1 MVKNRRIKLKLFH
14 PLVLASIFVAALLYG
29 KIIPVKNT
37 GKYRSVL
44 SFKNLS
50 EISGCVVSNPVKTSK
65 GKYYRLKIKLSDAK
79 DNNGA
84 AGSAEGI
91 IQVLVPS
98 EQIEAHFPGKL
109 YTAIKDNRYVLCE
122 QGSFIRAKGKST
134 AEDLFVAG
142 NVENLNPRHKKI
154 VQFFFKTRAVL
165 RIQFRRLMYAWGA
178 AGGLLLALLSG
189 IREYTENS
197 VGENFKNA
205 GLSHVLALSGMHL
218 NLFSGIAGKT
228 AGKTAG
234 KLISAK
240 KTMLF
245 QFIAVVLFVYF
256 AGFTPSL
263 FRAFLCTIISFTAV
277 ILKLKDFS
285 MLHVLSTSF
294 LLHVSLKPEDIFEAA
309 FILSY
314 SALAG
319 ILLMSE
325 FFKFLLIIKTP
336 EKLTDSIS
344 ASTGAQFFTA
354 PISLKMMDTFAPVG
368 IISTV
373 VISPLITIFIYSGLL
388 LIIICLIF
396 PFFVPAAD
404 FFLKIIY
411 NSIAFIVMIFAK
423 FPLYSAGT

>member
-44 SFKNLS
+44 SLKNLS
-50 EISGCVVSNPVKTSK
+50 EITGCVVSNPVKTSK

-154 VQFFFKTRAVL
+154 VQLFFKTRAVL

-228 AGKTAG
+228 AGE
-234 KLISAK
+234 LISAK

-354 PISLKMMDTFAPVG
+354 PISLKMMGTFAPVG

-423 FPLYSAGT
+423 FPLYSART

>member
-154 VQFFFKTRAVL
+154 VQLFFKTRAVL

-228 AGKTAG
+228 AGK
-234 KLISAK
+234 LISAK
-240 KTMLF
+240 K
-245 QFIAVVLFVYF
+245 QCYF
-256 AGFTPSL
+256 N
-263 FRAFLCTIISFTAV
+263 
-277 ILKLKDFS
+277 
-285 MLHVLSTSF
+285 
-294 LLHVSLKPEDIFEAA
+294 LLP
-309 FILSY
+309 
-314 SALAG
+314 
-319 ILLMSE
+319 
-325 FFKFLLIIKTP
+325 
-336 EKLTDSIS
+336 
-344 ASTGAQFFTA
+344 
-354 PISLKMMDTFAPVG
+354 
-368 IISTV
+368 
-373 VISPLITIFIYSGLL
+373 
-388 LIIICLIF
+388 
-396 PFFVPAAD
+396 
-404 FFLKIIY
+404 
-411 NSIAFIVMIFAK
+411 
-423 FPLYSAGT
+423 